1 MEKQLSI
8 ITDMTIGTTSSV
20 MVIESGFSA
29 LLSSISQ
36 LLRHKKDDE

>member
-8 ITDMTIGTTSSV
+8 ITDMTIGTTTNA
-20 MVIESGFSA
+20 MVIESAFSV

-36 LLRHKKDDE
+36 LIKPKKDEE